1 MPSDFFLKSMN
12 CAHRALMTLS
22 GGRMGWSMAD
32 MPVLELTTTGRRS
45 GQTRTVMLTSPW
57 QDGDAMA
64 IVASAGGN
72 DQHPAWF
79 LNLRENPS
87 VEVRTDSGQ
96 RSMRARVTEGDERQR
111 IWDSLTSRYKNYADY
126 QSKTDR
132 EIPVVLLEP
141 IG

>member
-1 MPSDFFLKSMN
+1 
-12 CAHRALMTLS
+12 
-22 GGRMGWSMAD
+22 
-32 MPVLELTTTGRRS
+32 
-45 GQTRTVMLTSPW
+45 
-57 QDGDAMA
+57 
-64 IVASAGGN
+64 
-72 DQHPAWF
+72 
-79 LNLRENPS
+79 